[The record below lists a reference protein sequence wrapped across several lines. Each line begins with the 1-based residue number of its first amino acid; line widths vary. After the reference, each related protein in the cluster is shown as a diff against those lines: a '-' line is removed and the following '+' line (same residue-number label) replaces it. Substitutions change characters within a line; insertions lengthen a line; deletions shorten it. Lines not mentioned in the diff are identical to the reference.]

1 MKTGTQGIPLNCS
14 IIVPGW
20 HSWNMLYWCMKVDKG
35 FACTL
40 QYHQTIIFNSV
51 YQWSRTYALKPKSV
65 LEIHISMIWRFKF
78 TDLVNSKKTE
88 SLWKNDCRQKYLD
101 KSLLSY
107 KLLLWQC
114 IVIYKKTSL
123 WRLIPLYWNIPFLFL
138 GM

>member
-1 MKTGTQGIPLNCS
+1 MTKKISMIHQQGSL
-14 IIVPGW
+14 VVEFTTFMHQYGW
-20 HSWNMLYWCMKVDKG
+20 QS

-51 YQWSRTYALKPKSV
+51 YQWSRIYALKSKSV
-65 LEIHISMIWRFKF
+65 LEMHIPMIWRFKF

-101 KSLLSY
+101 KNLLSY
-107 KLLLWQC
+107 KLLLWQW

-123 WRLIPLYWNIPFLFL
+123 WRLIPFYWNIPFLFL